1 MSKLYTS
8 GPRVKNVKIIH
19 YWLKGYKCQHYAQ
32 VVPRVKNVK
41 IIHYWLKGY
50 KCQHYTQVVQELKM
64 SKLYTIG

>member
-1 MSKLYTS
+1 MSTLYTS

-32 VVPRVKNVK
+32 VV
-41 IIHYWLKGY
+41 
-50 KCQHYTQVVQELKM
+50 QELKM